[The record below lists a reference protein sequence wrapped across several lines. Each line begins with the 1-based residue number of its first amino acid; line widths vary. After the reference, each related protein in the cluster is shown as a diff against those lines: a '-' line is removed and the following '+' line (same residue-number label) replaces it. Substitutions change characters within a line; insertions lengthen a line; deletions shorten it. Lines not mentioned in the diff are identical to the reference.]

1 VLDDAIATLHPA
13 EGGLHRLD
21 LKGAFTHPHWLA
33 FLCGGLSG
41 AGVSVVS
48 GHAARESP
56 MHWTGHFVLDAR
68 GSRTPVESLDL
79 VGLSALRPAVRDA
92 TAPRLASFE
101 VRRRADQQIEVR
113 VEAPDELGFLGR
125 LLSRISLLTLLPSEL
140 HIHTVRA
147 MIQDRL
153 VLGGIGT
160 AAPSDEVLGSLTEL
174 LGALVRPAAPG
185 VPA

>member
-21 LKGAFTHPHWLA
+21 LEGAFTHPHWLA
-33 FLCGGLSG
+33 FLCGGLSA

-48 GHAARESP
+48 GRASRESP
-56 MHWTGHFVLDAR
+56 MHWSGHFVLDAS

-92 TAPRLASFE
+92 SPPRLSSFAVGRRTDRQLE
-101 VRRRADQQIEVR
+101 VHL
-113 VEAPDELGFLGR
+113 EAPDELGFLGR

-147 MIQDRL
+147 TIQDRL
-153 VLGGIGT
+153 VLGGIGST
-160 AAPSDEVLGSLTEL
+160 PPSEEVLGSLREL
-174 LGALVRPAAPG
+174 LGALVKPAVPG